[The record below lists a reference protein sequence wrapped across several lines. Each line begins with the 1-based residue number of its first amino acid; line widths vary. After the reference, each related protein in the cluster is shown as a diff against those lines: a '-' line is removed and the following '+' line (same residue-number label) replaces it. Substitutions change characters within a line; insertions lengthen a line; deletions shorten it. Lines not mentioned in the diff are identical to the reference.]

1 MCNVSGDEW
10 KCEIMKNVV
19 GKQMLSRDDQQVP
32 WDLGR
37 PVATIEAKF
46 PSGTKR
52 HQQAEKNYLP

>member
-1 MCNVSGDEW
+1 MGNVIGDDW

-32 WDLGR
+32 WDLAR

-46 PSGTKR
+46 PPGTKR
-52 HQQAEKNYLP
+52 HQKAEKNSLP